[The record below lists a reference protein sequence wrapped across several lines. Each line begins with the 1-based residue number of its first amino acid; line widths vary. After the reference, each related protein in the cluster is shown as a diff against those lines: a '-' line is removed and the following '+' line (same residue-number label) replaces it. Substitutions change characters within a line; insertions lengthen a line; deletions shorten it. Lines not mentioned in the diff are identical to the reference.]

1 MSGHNRWSKLK
12 RANAIMGKTKGKLY
26 SKLIKEMTVAARL
39 GGGSPEGNARLRVA
53 IAAAREANMPNDN
66 IQRAIKKG
74 TGELE
79 GESYEE
85 IVYEGYGPGG
95 VAVLVEC
102 LTDNR
107 NRSAADVRSMLGK
120 EGGNMGTEG
129 SVSWMFHKKG
139 LIAVKPG
146 PSEER
151 VMTAA
156 LDAGA
161 EDVIDPSTEGQG
173 AEGFEVR
180 TAPADLHAVAQAL
193 EEAGLAL
200 GEQKWTYLP
209 QNTVRLEGD
218 NARKM
223 LKLMELLEDNDDV
236 QNVYA
241 NFEMD
246 DALLESLSV

>member
-39 GGGSPEGNARLRVA
+39 GGGSPDGNARLRVA
-53 IAAAREANMPNDN
+53 MAAAREANMPNDN

-120 EGGNMGTEG
+120 EGGNMGAEG
-129 SVSWMFHKKG
+129 SVNWMFHKKG
-139 LIAVKPG
+139 VITVKPG
-146 PSEER
+146 STEEQ
-151 VMTAA
+151 VMAAA

-161 EDVIDPSTEGQG
+161 EDVIDQG

-180 TAPADLHAVAQAL
+180 TAPADLHAVASAL
-193 EEAGLAL
+193 EGVGLKLA
-200 GEQKWTYLP
+200 EQKWTYIP

-246 DALLESLSV
+246 DALLESLSG

>member
-12 RANAIMGKTKGKLY
+12 RYKAAMGASKGKLY
-26 SKLIKEMTVAARL
+26 SKLIKELTVAARL
-39 GGGSPEGNARLRVA
+39 GGGNPDGNARLRVA
-53 IAAAREANMPNDN
+53 ILAAREANMPNDN

-107 NRSAADVRSMLGK
+107 NRTASDMRSMFSKEDGNLGA
-120 EGGNMGTEG
+120 EG
-129 SVSWMFHKKG
+129 SVNWMFHKKG
-139 LIAVKPG
+139 LITVKPG
-146 PSEER
+146 PSEDE
-151 VMTAA
+151 VMEKAIE
-156 LDAGA
+156 AGA
-161 EDVIDPSTEGQG
+161 EDVFDHGPD
-173 AEGFEVR
+173 GFEVR
-180 TAPADLHAVAQAL
+180 TAPVDLHAVAASL
-193 EEAGLAL
+193 EQAGLKV

-209 QNTVRLEGD
+209 QNTVRIEGD

-236 QNVYA
+236 QNVHA

-246 DALLESLSV
+246 DALMESLSA

>member
-39 GGGSPEGNARLRVA
+39 GGGSPDGNARLRVA

-120 EGGNMGTEG
+120 DGGNMGAEG
-129 SVSWMFHKKG
+129 SVNWMFHKKG
-139 LIAVKPG
+139 VISVKPG
-146 PSEER
+146 PTEEQ
-151 VMTAA
+151 VMAAA

-161 EDVIDPSTEGQG
+161 EDVIDQG

-180 TAPADLHAVAQAL
+180 TAPADLHAVASAL
-193 EEAGLAL
+193 EGVGLKLA
-200 GEQKWTYLP
+200 EQKWTYIP

-246 DALLESLSV
+246 DALLESLSG

>member
-39 GGGSPEGNARLRVA
+39 GGGSPEGNPRLRVA

-79 GESYEE
+79 GASYEE

-120 EGGNMGTEG
+120 EGGNMGAEG
-129 SVSWMFHKKG
+129 SVNWMFHKKG
-139 LIAVKPG
+139 AISLRPG
-146 PSEER
+146 PTEDQ
-151 VMTAA
+151 VMAVA
-156 LDAGA
+156 LEAGA
-161 EDVIDPSTEGQG
+161 EDILDHG

-180 TAPADLHAVAQAL
+180 CAPNDLHAVASAL
-193 EEAGLAL
+193 ESAGLKL
-200 GEQKWTYLP
+200 SEQKWTYIP

-246 DALLESLSV
+246 DALMESLST

>member
-12 RANAIMGKTKGKLY
+12 RANAVMGKTKGRLY

-39 GGGSPEGNARLRVA
+39 GGGNPDGNPRLRVA
-53 IAAAREANMPNDN
+53 ITAAREANMPNDN

-79 GESYEE
+79 GASYEE

-107 NRSAADVRSMLGK
+107 NRSAADVRSMFGK
-120 EGGNMGTEG
+120 EGGNLGAEG
-129 SVSWMFHKKG
+129 SVNWMFHKKG
-139 LIAVKPG
+139 VITVKPG
-146 PSEER
+146 PSEEQ
-151 VMTAA
+151 VMERA
-156 LDAGA
+156 LEAGA
-161 EDVIDPSTEGQG
+161 EDVLPQGEEGY
-173 AEGFEVR
+173 EVR
-180 TAPADLHAVAQAL
+180 TAPNDLHAVAMAL
-193 EEAGLAL
+193 EAAGLKL
-200 GEQKWTYLP
+200 GEQKWTYVP

-218 NARKM
+218 NAKKM

-246 DALLESLSV
+246 DALMEALSG

>member
-95 VAVLVEC
+95 VALLVEC

-120 EGGNMGTEG
+120 EGGNMGAEG
-129 SVSWMFHKKG
+129 SVNWMFHKKG
-139 LIAVKPG
+139 VITVKPG
-146 PSEER
+146 PTEDT
-151 VMTAA
+151 VMEKA

-161 EDVIDPSTEGQG
+161 EDVLPQG
-173 AEGFEVR
+173 ADGFEVR
-180 TAPADLHAVAQAL
+180 TAPGDLHAVASSL
-193 EEAGLAL
+193 EGAGLKL
-200 GEQKWTYLP
+200 GEQKWTYVP
-209 QNTVRLEGD
+209 QNTLRVEGD

-246 DALLESLSV
+246 DALLESLSA